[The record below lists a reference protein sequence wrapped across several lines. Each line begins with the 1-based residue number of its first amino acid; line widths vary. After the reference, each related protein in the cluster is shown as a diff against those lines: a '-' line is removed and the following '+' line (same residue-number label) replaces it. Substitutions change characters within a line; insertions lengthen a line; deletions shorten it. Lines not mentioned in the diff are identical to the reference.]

1 MKTLRQKSKNFLK
14 RFTWKIYH
22 YEEDQRDEQPTNNY
36 GLKTNVHNLI
46 FEDGLF
52 KMINE
57 I

>member
-1 MKTLRQKSKNFLK
+1 MKTLRQKSENFLK